1 LDNEHVRATYGLIE
15 TTVNLTVREFPGV
28 RLGEVN
34 AQLLGDVLGELG
46 VTGPRHEH
54 ETALGEGLHGASV
67 QGQRRQNL

>member
-1 LDNEHVRATYGLIE
+1 VRLDNEHVRATYGFIE

-46 VTGPRHEH
+46 
-54 ETALGEGLHGASV
+54 
-67 QGQRRQNL
+67 